1 MQTVQEIYQ
10 NVILPLPE
18 NEQLKLAS
26 LILEKV
32 TVKND
37 ALKANR
43 TGGDIT
49 NSPYAAAKKRQN
61 MVFSIKQKQSN
72 KKMSFASYYI
82 LGLTKT
88 RLQIKKQTA

>member
-10 NVILPLPE
+10 NVILSLPE

-32 TVKND
+32 TSKND
-37 ALKANR
+37 VPKTKR

-49 NSPYAAAKKRQN
+49 KLFGMYKDVDSNGSDNEQIDRDLARAYADDHED
-61 MVFSIKQKQSN
+61 
-72 KKMSFASYYI
+72 
-82 LGLTKT
+82 
-88 RLQIKKQTA
+88 